1 MERKFCYYYWV
12 TEYRQNPRIS
22 LPYWSRS
29 LIIIQLIILVAQL
42 LNSSMRLNVIYLIQ
56 IQIFTLT
63 LSSQIFSK
71 VSISWILNFW
81 SELRILQLGNR
92 SNKQLVN
99 ALPHS
104 KWDKPKSIDIKSTWQ
119 NFCLHLNPKRLI
131 NIR

>member
-1 MERKFCYYYWV
+1 
-12 TEYRQNPRIS
+12 
-22 LPYWSRS
+22 
-29 LIIIQLIILVAQL
+29 
-42 LNSSMRLNVIYLIQ
+42 MRLNVICLIQ

-131 NIR
+131 NIREKENIIEAKKGYPFKKICLNKGIL